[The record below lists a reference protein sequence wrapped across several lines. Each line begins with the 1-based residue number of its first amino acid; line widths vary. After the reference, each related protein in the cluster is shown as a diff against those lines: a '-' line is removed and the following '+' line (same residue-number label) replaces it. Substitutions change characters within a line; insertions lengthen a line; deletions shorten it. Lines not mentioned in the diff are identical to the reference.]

1 MRNPRIFAGN
11 KVLVRQDA
19 PSEDLTRRSPSEQSA
34 PGPQWMAAEG
44 TALSSIAVLEPG
56 TSDAMDEH
64 PPKSP
69 SDDEELARHPTV
81 FSPDVLR
88 DQVVVISGGAGG
100 IGRAIAWL
108 FARLGAHVVIVGRSA
123 ERLNALVAHLTERKL
138 KASSHV
144 ADIRQPDAVS
154 ALFDAVWS
162 AHGRLDNVV
171 NSAGGQFP
179 QSAIDFSVKGW
190 NAVID
195 TNLNGTWYM
204 MQAAAQR
211 WRDRNCGGS
220 IINVVVV
227 TTHGLY
233 GIAHSI
239 AARSGVIGLSRA
251 VAVEWAPLNI
261 RVNCVA
267 PGAIETE
274 GWNVYSSEARA
285 TYPRSNPMMRAGSP
299 WDIAEACVYLAAPS
313 GKFIT
318 GETLTVD
325 GGGQLWGETWTIA
338 KPDYFRER

>member
-1 MRNPRIFAGN
+1 
-11 KVLVRQDA
+11 
-19 PSEDLTRRSPSEQSA
+19 
-34 PGPQWMAAEG
+34 
-44 TALSSIAVLEPG
+44 
-56 TSDAMDEH
+56 MDGQQQV
-64 PPKSP
+64 SFT
-69 SDDEELARHPTV
+69 DDELARHPTV
-81 FSPDVLR
+81 YAADALK
-88 DQVVVISGGAGG
+88 DQVVLISGGAGG

-108 FARLGAHVVIVGRSA
+108 FARLGAHVALAGRDKA
-123 ERLNALVAHLTERKL
+123 RLDALVANLAARNL
-138 KASSHV
+138 KASAHA
-144 ADIRQPDAVS
+144 ADIRDPDAVN

-162 AHGRLDNVV
+162 AHGPLDGLV

-179 QSAIDFSVKGW
+179 QAAIDFSVKGW

-204 MQAAAQR
+204 MQAAARR
-211 WRDRNCGGS
+211 WRDRKHPGS
-220 IINVVVV
+220 IVNIVVV

-274 GWNVYSSEARA
+274 GWKVYAEEARA

-299 WDIAEACVYLAAPS
+299 FDIAEACVYLAGPS
-313 GKFIT
+313 GKFVT

-325 GGGQLWGETWTIA
+325 GGGQLWGETWTTG
-338 KPDYFRER
+338 KPDYFRD